1 MDSSAD
7 PRQRHTRERILLWWP
22 PASGQVLGT
31 ATTTW
36 SLFLTT
42 SWGQPTSTAGSF
54 HVYGVAELTQPP
66 TRCWWSGCTGGVQ
79 AWLDMLHA
87 RLEQGSDS
95 HPPSETEIQMVL
107 SSALP
112 ALAQSPPVGGVSG
125 STMSRNGAIREAL
138 LAGSS
143 RCAGVGCSAKD
154 QPGASFISACSV
166 AAVSSE
172 LTL

>member
-1 MDSSAD
+1 
-7 PRQRHTRERILLWWP
+7 
-22 PASGQVLGT
+22 
-31 ATTTW
+31 
-36 SLFLTT
+36 
-42 SWGQPTSTAGSF
+42 
-54 HVYGVAELTQPP
+54 
-66 TRCWWSGCTGGVQ
+66 
-79 AWLDMLHA
+79 MLHA

-125 STMSRNGAIREAL
+125 STRSRNGAIREAL

>member
-1 MDSSAD
+1 MTAYDSPMTAYDSYD
-7 PRQRHTRERILLWWP
+7 SYDSQG
-22 PASGQVLGT
+22 SGN
-31 ATTTW
+31 
-36 SLFLTT
+36 
-42 SWGQPTSTAGSF
+42 
-54 HVYGVAELTQPP
+54 
-66 TRCWWSGCTGGVQ
+66 
-79 AWLDMLHA
+79 DMLHA

-143 RCAGVGCSAKD
+143 RSAPVLGVLQRTSRVRALSPPARLP
-154 QPGASFISACSV
+154 Q
-166 AAVSSE
+166 
-172 LTL
+172 